1 MMTTPPP
8 GMDDPND
15 ELLIASIQSILL
27 SQERGRLQQIEQ
39 QIEATRVG
47 AQSEREALREQ
58 VRDLL
63 RDVETLRQTARAS
76 EERARDLHVQVELLR
91 RKAQA
96 DSEGLVARLTP
107 VFSDLMSRQIRDSRD
122 EMAEALGPVMGE
134 AIRVQIR
141 ESRQDMVEALYP
153 VIGETVQRAIGEFT
167 HELQRNIDAR
177 IKSAIGPKSVVRMAW
192 ARARGVQSSAV
203 ILRDALPFSIQE
215 IFLIQHGSGLLL
227 AHSHP
232 GSAEVVDS
240 DLISGML
247 TAIRDFVHDSFG
259 QGQPDK
265 ELDEV
270 QYGDQRIIIQSGRVA
285 YLAVVITGVEP
296 EGFRAKLRQ
305 FVSDLHV
312 RYETTLRSYNGDP
325 TTLPNFQP
333 RLGRLIAETTGSR
346 AVGPRRLSR
355 VQRLVLVGGA
365 LLGLALVYLACF
377 YIRFTIAL
385 LPVAFPSPTPT
396 QTLTPSPTATASL
409 TPTPTHTPT
418 RTPTPTHTPTR
429 TPTPTDTPTLTP
441 TPTHTHTPTATF
453 TPSATPTPIEAW
465 AVGHVWVHRAPRL
478 DSERFAILVRD
489 TPVIVLTSSGEWMEV
504 RWFDQLPWLYGWQ
517 RGWVH
522 KQWIGLLHPIPAG
535 SVTPV
540 VP

>member
-47 AQSEREALREQ
+47 AQTEREALREQ

-76 EERARDLHVQVELLR
+76 EERARDLQVQVELLR

-107 VFSDLMSRQIRDSRD
+107 VFGDLVGRQIRDSRD

-134 AIRVQIR
+134 AIRVQVR

-153 VIGETVQRAIGEFT
+153 VIGETVQRALGEFT

-177 IKSAIGPKSVVRMAW
+177 VKAAIGPRSVVRMAW

-232 GSAEVVDS
+232 GSAEVTDS

-270 QYGDQRIIIQSGRVA
+270 QYGDQRIIIQNGRAA

-305 FVSDLHV
+305 FLSDLHV
-312 RYETTLRSYNGDP
+312 RYETALRSYNGDP

-346 AVGPRRLSR
+346 AVGPSGLSR
-355 VQRLVLVGGA
+355 VQRLVLVGGG
-365 LLGLALVYLACF
+365 LLGLVLVYLACF
-377 YIRFTIAL
+377 YVRFTVAL

-429 TPTPTDTPTLTP
+429 TPMPTDTPTLTP

-453 TPSATPTPIEAW
+453 TPSATPTPVEAW
-465 AVGHVWVHRAPRL
+465 AVGHVWVFRAPRL

-504 RWFDQLPWLYGWQ
+504 MWFDQLPWLHGWQ

-522 KQWIGLLHPIPAG
+522 MQWIGLLHPIPAG
-535 SVTPV
+535 SVTPA